1 MTTSNFFGTSTGKN
15 CIEPDILINGTGNS
29 NNIFGFHWHL
39 GWTPLTLKS
48 MRKIQVSNHR
58 VFVFQFLVLFFCSFF
73 TATTINGFSLCLFYY
88 GAYLHFIKITI
99 FCLPIPH
106 FVCKNYEIKIHEL
119 LLPYAWS
126 LSVVITVNEILRI
139 FSIATF
145 RISDSSNRHLIFT
158 CHVLFGKRLNDR
170 IENRIGSTPELTS
183 EHSSSGSISINQM
196 KLSVRCILFGP
207 IVTSYTN
214 HSSIS
219 QKF

>member
-1 MTTSNFFGTSTGKN
+1 MARV
-15 CIEPDILINGTGNS
+15 ILITYSVFTGIS
-29 NNIFGFHWHL
+29 DEHRWHWNRCEKFKCQIIACL
-39 GWTPLTLKS
+39 SFNFWY
-48 MRKIQVSNHR
+48 
-58 VFVFQFLVLFFCSFF
+58 FFCSFF

-99 FCLPIPH
+99 SCLPIPH

-183 EHSSSGSISINQM
+183 EHSSSG
-196 KLSVRCILFGP
+196 K
-207 IVTSYTN
+207 Y
-214 HSSIS
+214 
-219 QKF
+219 